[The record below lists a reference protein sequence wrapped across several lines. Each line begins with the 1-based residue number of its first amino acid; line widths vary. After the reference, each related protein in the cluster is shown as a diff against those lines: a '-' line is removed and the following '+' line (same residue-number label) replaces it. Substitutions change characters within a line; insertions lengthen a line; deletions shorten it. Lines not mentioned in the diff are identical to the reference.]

1 MMTLR
6 WSATSP
12 YVRKVMMVAIEAGV
26 DGRLS
31 CRATDPWSVDTDLPN
46 DNPLGKVPAL
56 TVEDGTVL
64 FDSPVIV
71 EYLAALNPAAG
82 LLPAA
87 GPARWAALRFQA
99 VADGICDAA
108 ILRRLEN
115 NRPDGEKSA
124 GWMERQRKAVVRS
137 LDLLEAEVGALSAT
151 PSDSPT
157 IGTLAVVAALAYL
170 DFRFGHE
177 PWREGRPALAAWFA
191 AASDRDSVRRTA
203 PPVV

>member
-12 YVRKVMMVAIEAGV
+12 YVRKVMMVAIEAGL
-26 DGRLS
+26 DGGIATQ
-31 CRATDPWSVDTDLPN
+31 ATDPWSADTDLPL

-56 TVEDGTVL
+56 TLADGTVL

-71 EYLAALNPAAG
+71 EYLAAQAPAKR
-82 LLPAA
+82 LLPES
-87 GPARWAALRFQA
+87 GPARWAALKLQA

-108 ILRRLEN
+108 ILRRLEG

-124 GWMERQRKAVVRS
+124 SWMERQRKAVARS
-137 LDLLEAEVGALSAT
+137 LDLLEAEAAT
-151 PSDSPT
+151 LPADPT
-157 IGTLAVVAALAYL
+157 VGTLAVLATLSYL

-177 PWREGRPALAAWFA
+177 DWRVGRPALAAWFA
-191 AASDRDSVRRTA
+191 TASDRDSVRRTA
-203 PPVV
+203 PPA